1 MKRKLKV
8 SLDKTPLSYVFD
20 ERVVT
25 VEKLHAE
32 LIFLMNTW
40 FGAMNKV
47 GVIQQI
53 TNNTIEYCSIMTDK
67 EHVSGSMSFSLETI
81 TE

>member
-25 VEKLHAE
+25 VEKLHAV
-32 LIFLMNTW
+32 LIAMMSEW
-40 FGAMNKV
+40 FGATNNA
-47 GVIQQI
+47 GVIQHI
-53 TNNTIEYCSIMTDK
+53 TNNTIKYCSIMTDK
-67 EHVSGSMSFSLETI
+67 EHVSGSMSFSLEII

>member
-20 ERVVT
+20 ERVVA
-25 VEKLHAE
+25 VEKLHAV
-32 LIFLMNTW
+32 LIAMMSKW
-40 FGAMNKV
+40 FGATNNV

-67 EHVSGSMSFSLETI
+67 EHVSGSMSFSLEII

>member
-1 MKRKLKV
+1 MKIKLKV

-25 VEKLHAE
+25 VEKLHAV
-32 LIFLMNTW
+32 LIAMMSEW

>member
-1 MKRKLKV
+1 
-8 SLDKTPLSYVFD
+8 
-20 ERVVT
+20 
-25 VEKLHAE
+25 
-32 LIFLMNTW
+32 MNTW

>member
-25 VEKLHAE
+25 VEKLHAV
-32 LIFLMNTW
+32 LTAMMNTW
-40 FGAMNKV
+40 FGTTNKV

-67 EHVSGSMSFSLETI
+67 EHVSGSMLFSLETI